1 MKTIE
6 SGNKEFYISPEGKTI
21 IGTMRRK
28 KGSTYKDF
36 SEIDDVTQSIIRYAT
51 DQDGSV
57 NVYSAA
63 VCKDPDEYNEKIGMD
78 ICASKLELK
87 NHIWIANKYKAAHK
101 RLQKAANRASELYY
115 KHLNKALAIKTDLE
129 EYYGGEIK

>member
-1 MKTIE
+1 MKIIE

-28 KGSTYKDF
+28 KESAYKDF

-51 DQDGSV
+51 DKDGSV

-63 VCKDPDEYNEKIGMD
+63 VCKDPDEYDEKIGMD

-87 NHIWIANKYKAAHK
+87 NHRWIADKYAAAYKRLRKAADS
-101 RLQKAANRASELYY
+101 AFELHC
-115 KHLNKALAIKTDLE
+115 KHLNKALAIEKDLK
-129 EYYGGEIK
+129 EYYGGEAE